1 MKTFGYICLVALFFA
16 LGWAVS
22 VALKGC
28 DVANEAL
35 DKTVLNVDKNIY
47 SYEQFY
53 QKASQYEQYRKQLND
68 AEWRLKGLSQ
78 ENGDRDPRYGS
89 INAEIEGCRNMMYR
103 IAADYNAMSQVGYQK
118 IWKDKGLP
126 ERLGQ

>member
-1 MKTFGYICLVALFFA
+1 MRTFGHICLVMLFFA
-16 LGWAVS
+16 MGWAISATV
-22 VALKGC
+22 KGC
-28 DVANEAL
+28 GVANEAL
-35 DKTVLNVDKNIY
+35 DKTILNVDKNIY

-53 QKASQYEQYRKQLND
+53 QKASQYEQYHNQLKD
-68 AEWRLKGLSQ
+68 AEWRLRGLSQ
-78 ENGDRDPRYGS
+78 ENGDRDPKYGS
-89 INAEIEGCRNMMYR
+89 ILSEIEGCRNMMYR